1 MESVWTMRVADLRA
15 AFGRTVGRARAL
27 VYRILDTVPPV
38 RRAVDDLVRVEV
50 VDRAMVIGAQ
60 ALLALVPMLI
70 VLAAFL
76 PHDAIALAVD
86 RFESV
91 LGISGAGHAAVQ
103 DGVSSV
109 ESPGVVDVATVRT
122 TTGVIGILI
131 TLFSA
136 SSFSRAVMRMYEK
149 VWELPHLSGIHG
161 RRRSLAWLLGWLVIT
176 QSVSAVSLA
185 DDAVHA
191 PVLEPVWFLARAALT
206 SLVWWWS
213 MRVLLAN
220 RVAWRA
226 LAFPAAITGVS
237 LALYTGG
244 STLVMP
250 TYVAQSARQFGTLGL
265 VLAVATWLVGFAGV
279 LVVTATLG
287 RVVVEDETIGAFV
300 SRWVRRWQGI
310 WRAAPRRGA
319 RAPRPPAR

>member
-1 MESVWTMRVADLRA
+1 
-15 AFGRTVGRARAL
+15 

-38 RRAVDDLVRVEV
+38 RRAVDDLVRVEI

-76 PHDAIALAVD
+76 PHDVIALALD

-103 DGVSSV
+103 DGVDSV
-109 ESPGVVDVATVRT
+109 EGTGTGVDVETVRT
-122 TTGVIGILI
+122 TTGFIGILI

-149 VWELPHLSGIHG
+149 VWELPHLGGMHG

-191 PVLEPVWFLARAALT
+191 PLLEPVWFLIRAVLT
-206 SLVWWWS
+206 SLIWWWS
-213 MRVLLAN
+213 MRVLLDS
-220 RVAWRA
+220 RVSWRS
-226 LAFPAAITGVS
+226 LAFPAAVTGVS

-244 STLVMP
+244 STFVMP

-279 LVVTATLG
+279 MVVTATLG
-287 RVVVEDETIGAFV
+287 RVVVEDEMIGALV
-300 SRWVRRWQGI
+300 SRWVRRWQAISRG
-310 WRAAPRRGA
+310 APRRGA
-319 RAPRPPAR
+319 RAPRPPTG